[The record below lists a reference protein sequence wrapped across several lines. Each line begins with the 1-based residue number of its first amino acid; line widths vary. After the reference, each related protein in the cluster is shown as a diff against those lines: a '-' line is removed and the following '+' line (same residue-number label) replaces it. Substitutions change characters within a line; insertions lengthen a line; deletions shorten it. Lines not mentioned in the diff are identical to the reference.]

1 MPKEEPEKLVNSIF
15 GINLFNV
22 RAVAEKVAS
31 YMEYD
36 GIAPRWLFF
45 ANLIDPLIPENR
57 ILSTISVINSAKEI
71 KIGLGKHFESTKVI
85 RER

>member
-1 MPKEEPEKLVNSIF
+1 MPKEEPEKLVNSLF

-57 ILSTISVINSAKEI
+57 ILSTISVIDSAKEI

>member
-1 MPKEEPEKLVNSIF
+1 MRNQILLYEKTKNEVALVKE
-15 GINLFNV
+15 
-22 RAVAEKVAS
+22 VAS
-31 YMEYD
+31 KIASLVEYD

-45 ANLIDPLIPENR
+45 ANLIDPFIPDNR
-57 ILSTISVINSAKEI
+57 ILSTISVIDSAHEI